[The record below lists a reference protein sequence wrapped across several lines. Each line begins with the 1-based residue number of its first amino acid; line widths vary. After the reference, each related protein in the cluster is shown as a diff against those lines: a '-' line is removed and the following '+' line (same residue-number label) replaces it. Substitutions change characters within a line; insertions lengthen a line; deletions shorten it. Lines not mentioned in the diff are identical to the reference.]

1 MQLKQCIVVRDDLK
15 LSTGKLAVQVAHASI
30 MAMEL
35 TRKDIVE
42 QWKEEGMRKIVLR
55 GGDEEHLFRL
65 KSEAESLG
73 IPAAIVRDAGLTEV
87 PPGTVTAL
95 GLGPAPDEIMDRV
108 TGRLSLL

>member
-1 MQLKQCIVVRDDLK
+1 MALKQCVVVRDDLR

-35 TRKDIVE
+35 ASKEIVK
-42 QWKEEGMRKIVLR
+42 QWKDEGMRKIALR
-55 GGDEEHLFRL
+55 GRDEEHLFRL
-65 KSEAESLG
+65 KAEAEDLG
-73 IPAAIVRDAGLTEV
+73 IPAAIVRDAGLTEI

-95 GLGPAPDEIMDRV
+95 GLGPAPDELMDRV